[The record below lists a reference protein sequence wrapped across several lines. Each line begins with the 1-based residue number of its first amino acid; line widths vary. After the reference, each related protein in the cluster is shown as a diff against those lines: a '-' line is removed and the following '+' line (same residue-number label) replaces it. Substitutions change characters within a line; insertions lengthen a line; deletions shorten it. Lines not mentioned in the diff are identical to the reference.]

1 MMQKA
6 RAVIDSQKK
15 MRRRQTL
22 VQHDIGSDEG
32 PLAKTPIWSL
42 ISYIIVMVKCTLSSV
57 FC

>member
-32 PLAKTPIWSL
+32 PLAKTPI
-42 ISYIIVMVKCTLSSV
+42 
-57 FC
+57 